1 MSGYAGTG
9 QATLLRQNQQVALFQ
24 QAANIVGR
32 ASVALQL
39 ETQRN
44 SFPWGVSLQIYFTDA
59 NGNPADPGAFV
70 VDVQASDLD
79 TDAQYST
86 ISAWP
91 ADGTLNASFVGRI
104 ELPGFYA
111 RYIRVFVASLA
122 NPAVCITV
130 LATH

>member
-9 QATLLRQNQQVALFQ
+9 QATLLRMNQQIFLLQ
-24 QAANIVGR
+24 QETNVIGR
-32 ASVALQL
+32 ASIAVQL
-39 ETQRN
+39 ETQRTLFRWGL
-44 SFPWGVSLQIYFTDA
+44 SFQLYFTDLNGIPA
-59 NGNPADPGAFV
+59 NPGTFE
-70 VDVQASDLD
+70 VDIQASDLD

-111 RYIRVFVASLA
+111 RYVRVFVASLA
-122 NPAVCITV
+122 NPVHISV